1 MKNGYKAHF
10 LAGAAI
16 ALIVLLACLFV
27 KKYMYGWDAGIAAIA
42 VVVLAG
48 AKEVIYDKWLGRG
61 TPDYY
66 DFFYAICGGWGMIFL
81 FKGIET
87 LLLFL

>member
-1 MKNGYKAHF
+1 MNGYRKHF
-10 LAGAAI
+10 YAGAVI
-16 ALIVLLACLFV
+16 ALIILLTCLLFV
-27 KKYMYGWDAGIAAIA
+27 KQDMYGWGAGIAAI
-42 VVVLAG
+42 VVVLLAG
-48 AKEVIYDKWLGRG
+48 AKEVIYDKWLGKG

>member
-1 MKNGYKAHF
+1 MNGYRKHF
-10 LAGAAI
+10 YAGAVI
-16 ALIVLLACLFV
+16 ALIVLLACLLFV
-27 KKYMYGWDAGIAAIA
+27 KQDMYGWDAGIAAI
-42 VVVLAG
+42 VVVLLAG
-48 AKEVIYDKWLGRG
+48 AKEVIYDKWLGKG

>member
-1 MKNGYKAHF
+1 MNGYRKHF
-10 LAGAAI
+10 YAGAVI
-16 ALIVLLACLFV
+16 ALIVLLACLLFV
-27 KKYMYGWDAGIAAIA
+27 KQYMYGWDAGIAAI
-42 VVVLAG
+42 VVVLLAG
-48 AKEVIYDKWLGRG
+48 AKEVIYDKWLGKG